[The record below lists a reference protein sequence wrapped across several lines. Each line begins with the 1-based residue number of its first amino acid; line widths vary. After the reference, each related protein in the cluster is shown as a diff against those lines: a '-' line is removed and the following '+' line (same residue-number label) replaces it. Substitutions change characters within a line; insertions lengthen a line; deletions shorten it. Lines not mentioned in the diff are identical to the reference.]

1 MDTNAPSSNFIYAFD
16 VYRFFVCDQWEEVYA
31 HDADGTPQYG
41 SIETLADASME
52 GCEVKVSISGL
63 CCRLNTGDDTMEHQ
77 VFVHG
82 GSCYYYTEEKH
93 FTVAAHPL
101 VCVRPNI
108 PLRYASRSWDFG
120 WINPSS
126 DGNVHCWLCDPYTL
140 KFRREQ
146 GHYAMRWFISKSR

>member
-16 VYRFFVCDQWEEVYA
+16 VYRFFACDQWEEVYA

-63 CCRLNTGDDTMEHQ
+63 CCRFNTVDDTMEHE

-140 KFRREQ
+140 KFRRER